1 MKHTKNLTKRHM
13 RSRIRNTSVI
23 FWNYLRTTVK
33 TVVKW
38 FKKRHSGIFCTFTTS
53 LKFFSTTA
61 SAKRSVSMKS
71 KSVKNIGSIGG
82 RFATTIG
89 ILAATAAL
97 LTACGG
103 GGGSATD
110 PVFVN
115 PPPVIVTPALSII
128 ASPVIPSI
136 DGKTGVSTNVA
147 AVISAEFTP
156 VNFTNPTAAMF
167 SAATSTGATFSCG
180 GVKVNSGIFS
190 PFSIT
195 QVTGTA
201 KFTVTS
207 SFSMTGLPAL
217 TNCIFSLPLTIT
229 GGGVAS
235 NPVTIGFSFTTAA
248 APVACAAPTVSAKL
262 GSTTVCANPVGTK
275 VLDLKKIPTGCAET
289 SHNPKDQCF
298 QDFIPQVKWLQTPAR
313 ATGAAVSPVTGIA
326 NDGPVLFGCY
336 IDKWDNTQCDIFLA
350 DTGTVFANG
359 GVNLTTQHFT
369 LQREWTAPTAKG
381 EIHRLTP
388 EGKCYELSWFPPTTQ
403 VGVNSN
409 TWANIETTCPAL

>member
-1 MKHTKNLTKRHM
+1 MKHTRKHMIPSRNLTKRHIY
-13 RSRIRNTSVI
+13 SRIRNTSAI
-23 FWNYLRTTVK
+23 FWNHSRVTVQ
-33 TVVKW
+33 TVAKW

-71 KSVKNIGSIGG
+71 KSVKNMGSIGG
-82 RFATTIG
+82 RFAATAC
-89 ILAATAAL
+89 ILASAL
-97 LTACGG
+97 ILTACGG

-235 NPVTIGFSFTTAA
+235 NPVTIGFSFTTGTTNLTYGNKTYALWTGA
-248 APVACAAPTVSAKL
+248 YPYAVSKTSVTPVANKTKYTFGVRPLGNCIIMDSSFTVKMNGKILTECQAADGSGRHMFYIDPTKDELYEYPDAIPSGITFHDVTPFNLVRNKTGWDSQ
-262 GSTTVCANPVGTK
+262 TK
-275 VLDLKKIPTGCAET
+275 VADGWYYTLLTG
-289 SHNPKDQCF
+289 NWVLWF
-298 QDFIPQVKWLQTPAR
+298 QNDN
-313 ATGAAVSPVTGIA
+313 TGISTIVKEGTFA
-326 NDGPVLFGCY
+326 TDGNINY
-336 IDKWDNTQCDIFLA
+336 LA
-350 DTGTVFANG
+350 T
-359 GVNLTTQHFT
+359 
-369 LQREWTAPTAKG
+369 
-381 EIHRLTP
+381 
-388 EGKCYELSWFPPTTQ
+388 Y
-403 VGVNSN
+403 SN
-409 TWANIETTCPAL
+409 